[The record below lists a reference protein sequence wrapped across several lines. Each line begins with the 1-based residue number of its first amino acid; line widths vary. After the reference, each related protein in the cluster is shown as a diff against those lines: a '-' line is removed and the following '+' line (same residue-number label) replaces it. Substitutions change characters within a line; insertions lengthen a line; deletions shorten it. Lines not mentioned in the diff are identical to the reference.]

1 MHKKVITQFNFI
13 FYVLV
18 IVSLFYT
25 ATVAEP
31 VIIEFCPDTYLT
43 DEPDEYIV
51 LALQDPLTHYS
62 ITDGEG
68 TLTFPPGAS
77 TLGKSTIVIAYEGS
91 AFFDVHGYYPDFE
104 IRDSSHVPDM
114 IRTGTFRLANK
125 ADEISVFSGT
135 RELDTVRWPG
145 DVVPREGQ
153 VHYRGPDGAWDPRVL
168 MLGGTRLLPASFS
181 DVSGV
186 AFVSPDSSRPEL
198 LRAMYEAEKNLFLN
212 AYEIT
217 DREVAEALCE
227 LHASGVH
234 VQVLVEGGPVG
245 GISKEEHA
253 VLNRLNQCGTDV
265 KQVGGGTVRPPYRF
279 NHAKYLIVDERCVL
293 VTSENIKSHGFPEV
307 GKNGN
312 RGWGVYLCHPEF
324 ASYMKTVFFED
335 FTNLAS
341 VPPISS
347 YGQSYPDNDESD
359 IELRAYNAV
368 FDRFAFTGA
377 DVIPVIGPDTTHELV
392 SLIERATKTIDIEQA
407 YISQNKGEW
416 TELMHHVLDAAR
428 RGVAV
433 RILLDSYWY
442 NIVNANDNDEIVDKI
457 RRIAYDEGL
466 PIEARL
472 VDLRATNLVKLH
484 NKGVIIDR
492 NEVFVGSIN
501 WNENSPTFNREVGV
515 IIKSPEMAKYFTD
528 VFEFDWNPRSKSSP
542 TSLEAPEVTN
552 PREIDSSRLFG
563 LTVVGFII
571 LFVYIR
577 RHHR

>member
-13 FYVLV
+13 FYALI
-18 IVSLFYT
+18 IVSLFCT
-25 ATVAEP
+25 STGAGAEP
-31 VIIEFCPDTYLT
+31 VIVEFCPDTYLT

-77 TLGKSTIVIAYEGS
+77 TRGKNTIIIAYEGS

-125 ADEISVFSGT
+125 GDEISVFSGT
-135 RELDTVRWPG
+135 RELETVRWPG

-153 VHYRGPDGAWDPRVL
+153 VHYRGPDGTWDPRVL
-168 MLGGTRLLPASFS
+168 MLGGTRLLPALFS
-181 DVSGV
+181 GVSGV

-198 LRAMYEAEKNLFLN
+198 LRAMHEAEKSLFLN

-245 GISKEEHA
+245 GISKEERT
-253 VLNRLNQCGTDV
+253 VLNELIQCGTDV
-265 KQVGGGTVRPPYRF
+265 KQVGGGAVHPPYRF

-293 VTSENIKSHGFPEV
+293 VTSENIKSHGFPEQ
-307 GKNGN
+307 GMNGN
-312 RGWGVYLCHPEF
+312 RGWGVYLCHPGF

-335 FTNLAS
+335 VTSTAA
-341 VPPISS
+341 VPPIFS
-347 YGQSYPDNDESD
+347 YGQNYPGTDENAS
-359 IELRAYNAV
+359 ELRAYNAV
-368 FDRFAFTGA
+368 FDRFAFAGA
-377 DVIPVIGPDTTHELV
+377 DVIPVIAPDTTHELV
-392 SLIERATKTIDIEQA
+392 SLIDRATKTIDIEQA
-407 YISQNKGEW
+407 YISQNKGKW

-442 NIVNANDNDEIVDKI
+442 NVVNANDNDEIVDQI
-457 RRIAYDEGL
+457 LRISYDEAL

-472 VDLRATNLVKLH
+472 VDLRATNLVKIH
-484 NKGVIIDR
+484 NKGVIIDG

-515 IIKSPEMAKYFTD
+515 II
-528 VFEFDWNPRSKSSP
+528 RS
-542 TSLEAPEVTN
+542 
-552 PREIDSSRLFG
+552 
-563 LTVVGFII
+563 
-571 LFVYIR
+571 
-577 RHHR
+577 